1 MIQRIQTVF
10 LLFVIVVQIVLFF
23 TPLAIFISDL
33 SYYKLFLTEMKN
45 MTPDSSMD
53 MSRMI
58 AMPLAIMNSVIIII
72 AGITILKFK
81 NRVLQLRLNRFN
93 ILLIVILVVGIL
105 FGYPQWMMDNA
116 GSVVTY
122 EYGAY
127 LPLISIVFLFLANIY
142 TGKDEKLVR
151 SADRLR

>member
-1 MIQRIQTVF
+1 MIQRIQSVF
-10 LLFVIVVQIVLFF
+10 LIFVIIVQIVMFF
-23 TPLAIFISDL
+23 SPLAVFISDM

-45 MTPDSSMD
+45 MTPDSNMD
-53 MSRMI
+53 MSRLI
-58 AMPLAIMNSVIIII
+58 AMPLAIMNAVIIII
-72 AGITILKFK
+72 AGITIFKFK

-93 ILLIVILVVGIL
+93 ILLIIILVVGIL
-105 FGYPQWMMDNA
+105 FGYPQWMLQQA
-116 GSVVTY
+116 GSIVTY

-142 TGKDEKLVR
+142 TGKDEKLIR

>member
-33 SYYKLFLTEMKN
+33 SYYKLYLTEMKN

-58 AMPLAIMNSVIIII
+58 AMPLSIMNSVIIVLI
-72 AGITILKFK
+72 GITIFKFK
-81 NRVLQLRLNRFN
+81 NRVLQMRLNRFN
-93 ILLIVILVVGIL
+93 ILLIIILVVGIL
-105 FGYPQWMMDNA
+105 FGYPQWMLDQA

-122 EYGAY
+122 DFGAY
-127 LPLISIVFLFLANIY
+127 LPLVSIVSLFLANIFIQ
-142 TGKDEKLVR
+142 KDEKLIR

>member
-33 SYYKLFLTEMKN
+33 SYYKLYLTEMKN

-58 AMPLAIMNSVIIII
+58 AMPLAIMNSVIIVLI
-72 AGITILKFK
+72 GITIFKFK
-81 NRVLQLRLNRFN
+81 NRVLQMRLNRFN
-93 ILLIVILVVGIL
+93 ILLIIILVVGIL
-105 FGYPQWMMDNA
+105 FGYPQWMLDQA

-122 EYGAY
+122 DFGAY
-127 LPLISIVFLFLANIY
+127 LPLVSIVSLFLANIFIQ
-142 TGKDEKLVR
+142 KDEKLIR

>member
-1 MIQRIQTVF
+1 MIQRIQSVF
-10 LLFVIVVQIVLFF
+10 LIFVIIVQIVLFF
-23 TPLAIFISDL
+23 TPLAVFISDM

-45 MTPDSSMD
+45 MTPDSNMD
-53 MSRMI
+53 MSRLI
-58 AMPLAIMNSVIIII
+58 AMPLAIMNAVIIII
-72 AGITILKFK
+72 AGITIFKFK

-93 ILLIVILVVGIL
+93 ILLIIILVVGIL
-105 FGYPQWMMDNA
+105 FGYPQWMLQQA
-116 GSVVTY
+116 GSIVTY

-142 TGKDEKLVR
+142 TGKDEKLIR

>member
-10 LLFVIVVQIVLFF
+10 LLLVIVVQIVLFF

-33 SYYKLFLTEMKN
+33 SYYKLYLTEMKN
-45 MTPDSSMD
+45 MIPDSNMD

-58 AMPLAIMNSVIIII
+58 AMPLTIMNSVIIILT
-72 AGITILKFK
+72 GITIFKFK
-81 NRVLQLRLNRFN
+81 NRVLQMRLNRFN
-93 ILLIVILVVGIL
+93 ILLVIILVVGIL
-105 FGYPQWMMDNA
+105 FGYPQWMLDQA

-122 EYGAY
+122 DFGAY
-127 LPLISIVFLFLANIY
+127 LPLVSIVFLFLANIF
-142 TGKDEKLVR
+142 TQKDEKLIR

>member
-58 AMPLAIMNSVIIII
+58 AMPLTIMNSVIIII
-72 AGITILKFK
+72 AGITIFKFK